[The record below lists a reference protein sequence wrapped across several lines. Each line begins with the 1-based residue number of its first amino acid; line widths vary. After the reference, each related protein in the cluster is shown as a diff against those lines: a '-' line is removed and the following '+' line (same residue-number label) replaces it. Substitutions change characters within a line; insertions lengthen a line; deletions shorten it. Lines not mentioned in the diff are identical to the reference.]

1 MGDANHAPLP
11 GRRRFIFALL
21 YFSEGCP
28 IGFIWWAVPTWLRT
42 EGLDLGTITALT
54 AMLVLPWTLKFL
66 WAPLIDGCRSHRW
79 GYRAWIVSLQLL
91 MGLALVPLL
100 ALSPA
105 ESIDWLKWCLLIH
118 ALAASTQDV
127 AIDALA
133 IRSVP
138 AEQRGSLNGWMQAGM
153 LGGRSLFGGGAILAL
168 TFLGQVW
175 VIGALIVCIWITSI
189 AVWWLDEPEA
199 PAVGG
204 IARADLWENL
214 ALACRGRTFW
224 IGIAFALTSAAAFEG
239 VGAMAGPFLLDH
251 GVSEQAVGIFYGLP
265 VVAATVVGGL
275 AGGKLADVLGRRRAV
290 VSFLLAFVG
299 FVLLLAGLEAAAGGA
314 LPGLVWM
321 IVLGGMYLCIGLFIA
336 ASYALYMDLT
346 DPRVGGTQFSTY
358 MAATNGCESWAAWA
372 GGRMASAGG
381 YAAAFVGLGVVSL
394 ASLILLRWL
403 PRERLES
410 TKRIG

>member
-1 MGDANHAPLP
+1 MGDANHAPIP

-42 EGLDLGTITALT
+42 HGLDLGTITALT

-66 WAPLIDGCRSHRW
+66 WAPLIDGCRTRRW
-79 GYRAWIVSLQLL
+79 GYRAWIVSMQLL
-91 MGLALVPLL
+91 MGFALLPLL
-100 ALSPA
+100 TLAPA
-105 ESIDWLKWCLLIH
+105 ENIDWLKWCLLVH
-118 ALAASTQDV
+118 ALAAATQDV

-168 TFLGQVW
+168 AFFGQ
-175 VIGALIVCIWITSI
+175 AITSI
-189 AVWWLDEPEA
+189 MVWWLDEPEA

-204 IARADLWENL
+204 VVRADLWENL
-214 ALACRGRTFW
+214 AQACRGKTFW

-251 GVSEQAVGIFYGLP
+251 GVSEKAVGIFYGIP
-265 VVAATVVGGL
+265 VVLATVVGGL
-275 AGGKLADVLGRRRAV
+275 VGGKLSDVLGRRRAV
-290 VSFLLAFVG
+290 ASFLLAFVG
-299 FVLLLAGLEAAAGGA
+299 CVLLLASLDAAAGDT

-321 IVLGGMYLCIGLFIA
+321 VVLGGLYLCLGLFVA

-346 DPRVGGTQFSTY
+346 DPRVGGTQFSTF
-358 MAATNGCESWAAWA
+358 MAATNGCESWSAWA
-372 GGRMASAGG
+372 GGRMASGVG
-381 YAAAFVGLGVVSL
+381 YAVAFVGLSVVSL
-394 ASLILLRWL
+394 TSLALLRWL
-403 PRERLES
+403 PRSSKTSRREG
-410 TKRIG
+410 IPGAG